1 MKKIIIP
8 QFGETTE
15 EEITIVRWLKQPG
28 EAVKTGEVLLEVETN
43 KALLQIEAIDF
54 GTLLTITKQVGELVK
69 PGDVV
74 GLIQE

>member
-43 KALLQIEAIDF
+43 KALLPIEAIDF

-74 GLIQE
+74 GFIQE